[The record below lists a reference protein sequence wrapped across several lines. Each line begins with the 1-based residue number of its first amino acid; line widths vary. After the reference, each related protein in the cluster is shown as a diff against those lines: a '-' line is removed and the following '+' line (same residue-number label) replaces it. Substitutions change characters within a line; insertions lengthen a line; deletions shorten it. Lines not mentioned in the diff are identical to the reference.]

1 MDAGD
6 YRKAD
11 MSATLLDYRSAT
23 HDDYRRDASA
33 RPEREQ
39 QIDKSVLYRWVL
51 ILLLQTCNALGFIT
65 VSPIMPFVQ
74 MQFFNKDPP
83 NGPCKTD
90 AQTDS
95 PGCKARLLSRRL
107 PSALRLPRS
116 ACSPAHNACG
126 AGQAALVEWSRVT
139 MWWGVAYGGLAFLF
153 SPIVGRMSD
162 AFGRRPLMIFS
173 MVIIIQQNI
182 FLWLSGATN
191 GRVSLWY
198 YWIFNS
204 IPDFVFAIS
213 ASYVADLLPVRW
225 RGFAFGLNSASGAV
239 CSIVGAWIVEM
250 FNRET
255 DFLVAL
261 IFRGS
266 ALFIAVF
273 LLPESLP
280 PEHREQFQW
289 SVFNSVKQLSI
300 LTRSSIFIRLATVIF
315 LGAVLG
321 GVPQSLYLRGVMH
334 LTVANNATL
343 QIIGGVSGLF
353 VQVIMIKPMLD
364 YLGERATTVIGEC
377 SNGV

>member
-1 MDAGD
+1 
-6 YRKAD
+6 
-11 MSATLLDYRSAT
+11 
-23 HDDYRRDASA
+23 
-33 RPEREQ
+33 
-39 QIDKSVLYRWVL
+39 
-51 ILLLQTCNALGFIT
+51 
-65 VSPIMPFVQ
+65 
-74 MQFFNKDPP
+74 
-83 NGPCKTD
+83 
-90 AQTDS
+90 
-95 PGCKARLLSRRL
+95 
-107 PSALRLPRS
+107 
-116 ACSPAHNACG
+116 
-126 AGQAALVEWSRVT
+126 

-377 SNGV
+377 SNGRLGL

>member
-1 MDAGD
+1 M
-6 YRKAD
+6 
-11 MSATLLDYRSAT
+11 
-23 HDDYRRDASA
+23 
-33 RPEREQ
+33 
-39 QIDKSVLYRWVL
+39 
-51 ILLLQTCNALGFIT
+51 
-65 VSPIMPFVQ
+65 
-74 MQFFNKDPP
+74 
-83 NGPCKTD
+83 
-90 AQTDS
+90 
-95 PGCKARLLSRRL
+95 
-107 PSALRLPRS
+107 
-116 ACSPAHNACG
+116 
-126 AGQAALVEWSRVT
+126 EWSRVT

-289 SVFNSVKQLSI
+289 SVFNSVKQVIPLPS
-300 LTRSSIFIRLATVIF
+300 LFTRPLIPNS
-315 LGAVLG
+315 
-321 GVPQSLYLRGVMH
+321 
-334 LTVANNATL
+334 
-343 QIIGGVSGLF
+343 
-353 VQVIMIKPMLD
+353 K
-364 YLGERATTVIGEC
+364 C
-377 SNGV
+377 